1 MGQQDVLNLLVKT
14 KEPITSK
21 QIAKKIKVGETSVN
35 ALMNK
40 LVKENLVGYIYNE
53 KVKKKGRGSQLPR
66 YYFLVGRNVYKQEK
80 LKYFGEKDE
89 DK

>member
-14 KEPITSK
+14 KEPVTAK

-53 KVKKKGRGSQLPR
+53 KVKKKGRGSKIPR
-66 YYFLVGRNVYKQEK
+66 HYFLVGRNVYKQEK